1 MHPEDHLKR
10 GGNQYEKYIA
20 CNLCFE
26 RWLRID
32 VQEPQSS
39 TEAPEPPAA
48 SAASSMRP
56 REQLSPALR
65 NWRAC
70 ILGLQQLLTLKLLCH
85 RVNRC
90 MRVLNEWSNRRA
102 ALRGYADPAPSEPEA
117 NLMVETGWP

>member
-1 MHPEDHLKR
+1 MNRRIRGQDHWPRLHIGTCGQRLKPLNSSAQRQCLPEACTHPEDHLKR

-56 REQLSPALR
+56 REQLPPAFR

-70 ILGLQQLLTLKLLCH
+70 ILG
-85 RVNRC
+85 
-90 MRVLNEWSNRRA
+90 
-102 ALRGYADPAPSEPEA
+102 P
-117 NLMVETGWP
+117 